1 MGKGRYLLIKVDNT
15 NSNTIY
21 VIDDKKLFTIVQVCG
36 WLLYFIIVC
45 LLDFSQTR
53 RIAPGFYYYNIFLE
67 AFVGL
72 LITNRLRRRI
82 IRKNL
87 LKKPFPVQVGML
99 LLNTFVYSFLCS
111 LLQSTIFIITGYY
124 KKNAIAPSWM
134 AQWITVFFLILI
146 WNLLYFSYH
155 YVQKSNKE
163 ALDRAQLES
172 TVKDLELNTIKAHI
186 NPHFI
191 FNALNSIRALV
202 EEDPQRARH
211 AITELSNL
219 LRSSMQAEKR
229 KTTTLK
235 EELKIVNDYLA
246 LESIRFEDRLRVESF
261 IDEDLFSQDIPPMSL
276 QTLVENAIKHGISK
290 EINGGKIE
298 IVASQQSGICY
309 IQVKNTGKIKGI
321 ANTDGF
327 GIKSTVERLSLLFG
341 VNASFSLTQNAE
353 NQVTAT
359 MKIPLSIKTQS

>member
-1 MGKGRYLLIKVDNT
+1 MKAQLHN
-15 NSNTIY
+15 NAQ
-21 VIDDKKLFTIVQVCG
+21 VINDKKLFAIVQVSG
-36 WLLYFIIVC
+36 WSLYFIIVC

-53 RIAPGFYYYNIFLE
+53 RVAPSFYYYNIFFE
-67 AFVGL
+67 AAIGL
-72 LITNRLRRRI
+72 LTTNRLRKRT
-82 IRKNL
+82 IRNNI
-87 LKKPFPVQVGML
+87 
-99 LLNTFVYSFLCS
+99 LNKSLFRQGAALFLYTLVYSFLCS
-111 LLQSTIFIITGYY
+111 LLQSTIFVITGYY

-134 AQWITVFFLILI
+134 AQWVTVFFLILI

-163 ALDRAQLES
+163 ALDKVQLEN

-202 EEDPQRARH
+202 DEDPQRARH

-229 KTTTLK
+229 KITTLK

-246 LESIRFEDRLRVESF
+246 LESIRFEDRLHVSAQ
-261 IDEDLFSQDIPPMSL
+261 IDEDLLSQDIPPMSL

-290 EINGGKIE
+290 EINGGNIE
-298 IVASQQSGICY
+298 IIASKQSEICH
-309 IQVKNTGKIKGI
+309 IEVKNTGKIL
-321 ANTDGF
+321 AVSSREGF
-327 GIKSTVERLSLLFG
+327 GVKSTIDRLHLLFG
-341 VNASFSLTQNAE
+341 SNASFSLRQTDE
-353 NQVTAT
+353 NMVTAT
-359 MKIPLSIKTQS
+359 MNIPLSKNS